1 MQCKSATAPATVTGD
16 EACENHWE
24 TEKIQVVRRSGSQ
37 ETCHTSLFYCTFRR
51 EREQGGIMKDTSFNK
66 QTGINAD
73 WSGKSARKCAEES
86 TRKSARSV
94 MAGLVAAAA
103 LMLTACGQGASEQE
117 NTPTP
122 APTSTESA
130 TPVPVEKVDAE
141 YPKTIALP
149 DGTSVTLEKE
159 IESIVSMGPNI
170 TEILFAIG
178 AGDKVIGRT
187 DYCDY
192 PAEVTEIP
200 SVGTIYMA
208 DIERIIELNPD
219 MVIGSSCFADES
231 ANRLKELGIC
241 EVTLWD
247 ATNLDGVYGIIDTLG
262 ELTGCEEAAEAL
274 VADTK
279 ARIDAVKQ
287 EAEAFVTRPTV
298 YYSLGYGE
306 YGDYTAGG
314 DTFIGQMLTQAGGI
328 NAAEDVSGWN
338 YSLEALLE
346 ADPDVI
352 IMGLGEAEDFK
363 KAEHYCELSAVK
375 NNRVYEIDRNLFDRQ
390 CHRNAEAMET
400 LVDIFKSV
408 SE

>member
-1 MQCKSATAPATVTGD
+1 
-16 EACENHWE
+16 
-24 TEKIQVVRRSGSQ
+24 
-37 ETCHTSLFYCTFRR
+37 
-51 EREQGGIMKDTSFNK
+51 MKDTSFNK
-66 QTGINAD
+66 RTRVSAE
-73 WSGKSARKCAEES
+73 WSGKNAKKCAGES
-86 TRKSARSV
+86 TRKSARNV
-94 MAGLVAAAA
+94 RTGLVAAAA

-117 NTPTP
+117 STPTL
-122 APTSTESA
+122 APTGTENTTAISLEGA
-130 TPVPVEKVDAE
+130 DAE
-141 YPKTIALP
+141 YPKTVALP

-192 PAEVTEIP
+192 PAEVTELP

-219 MVIGSSCFADES
+219 MVIGSSCFVDES

-247 ATNLDGVYGIIDTLG
+247 VTNLDGVYETIQTLG
-262 ELTGCEEAAEAL
+262 SLTECEEAAEAL
-274 VADTK
+274 MTDTK
-279 ARIDAVKQ
+279 ARIDAAKQ
-287 EAEAFVTRPTV
+287 EAETFATRPTV

-314 DTFIGQMLTQAGGI
+314 DTFIGQMITLAGGI
-328 NAAEDVSGWN
+328 NAAEDVSGWS

-352 IMGLGEAEDFK
+352 IMGLGEAEGFK

-390 CHRNAEAMET
+390 CHRNAEAMEI
-400 LVDIFKSV
+400 LVDIFKSI
-408 SE
+408 SK